1 MKYIMKWKPSYAL
14 GIDIIDE
21 QHKHLFDL
29 AEGAEALLELPDHMD
44 KYDEIISLV
53 QELKDYVRYH
63 FQEEEKLLL
72 EMKYNRYFAHHV
84 HHQDFIEEMEKI
96 DIYALDDHQKE
107 ELLKITSL
115 VTSWLVEHV
124 LVEDIKWSEYYKE
137 YKKKQA

>member
-1 MKYIMKWKPSYAL
+1 MKWKPNYAI

-29 AEGAEALLELPDHMD
+29 AEAAEELLELPDHMD
-44 KYDEIISLV
+44 KYDEIISIV

-63 FQEEEKLLL
+63 FEEEEKLLL
-72 EMKYNRYFAHHV
+72 EMKYNRYFAHRV

-96 DIYALDDHQKE
+96 DIHTIDEHQKE

-115 VTSWLVEHV
+115 VTNWLVEHV
-124 LVEDIKWSEYYKE
+124 LAEDTKWAGYYKA
-137 YKKKQA
+137 YKKEQA

>member
-29 AEGAEALLELPDHMD
+29 AEEAEELLELPDQMD
-44 KYDEIISLV
+44 KYDEMISLV

-96 DIYALDDHQKE
+96 DIYTLDDNQKE
-107 ELLKITSL
+107 QLLKITSL

-124 LVEDIKWSEYYKE
+124 LVEDIKWAEYYKD